1 LAQSEVVLDPIVVVL
16 ATAAGA
22 LIGTTVG
29 ILLLRRKLRP
39 PITDAE
45 HAELK
50 GKLQAGESS
59 LAAASANLED
69 LRKQIAVQERALLQ
83 SGEDLKKKQD
93 QLEAESVETQ
103 KERARRA
110 AAEQSVQEL
119 SAQSVVLA
127 EQCNKLEARAKEETE
142 LVAARANELVSAV
155 AEMEAGKLKIQALT
169 EQASRL
175 TAEAAELKRFG
186 EQEARFRAA
195 LEAQL
200 NADQERIK
208 QMTSQIAD
216 LQAERLQLEIKV
228 REERGSAA
236 KGMELLLMAQE
247 KLSSVFKALNA
258 EGQNGHHSPAP
269 PEASAPPPDGK
280 VVSEEIAQAATSSN

>member
-1 LAQSEVVLDPIVVVL
+1 MDPIVVVL

-22 LIGTTVG
+22 LIGTCAG

-50 GKLQAGESS
+50 GRLQTGESS
-59 LAAASANLED
+59 LAAAVANLED
-69 LRKQIAVQERALLQ
+69 LRKQIAVQERALTQ
-83 SGEDLKKKQD
+83 GAEDLRKKQE
-93 QLEAESVETQ
+93 QVERESNETQ
-103 KERARRA
+103 KEKARRT
-110 AAEQSVQEL
+110 AAEHTVHEL
-119 SAQSVVLA
+119 STKAVEMTAQYT
-127 EQCNKLEARAKEETE
+127 KLEARVKDETE
-142 LVAARANELVSAV
+142 LSAGKAAQLVSLT
-155 AEMEAGKLKIQALT
+155 AEVDFGKLKMQELS
-169 EQASRL
+169 EQAARL
-175 TAEAAELKRFG
+175 TSEAAELKRFAD
-186 EQEARFRAA
+186 QETRFRSA

-258 EGQNGHHSPAP
+258 ESQNGHHAATAEAVTSASESKAP
-269 PEASAPPPDGK
+269 T
-280 VVSEEIAQAATSSN
+280 EEVAQAASASN

>member
-1 LAQSEVVLDPIVVVL
+1 M
-16 ATAAGA
+16 
-22 LIGTTVG
+22 
-29 ILLLRRKLRP
+29 LRRKLRP

-50 GKLQAGESS
+50 GKLQTGESS
-59 LAAASANLED
+59 LAAAVANLED
-69 LRKQIAVQERALLQ
+69 LRKQIVVQERALTQ
-83 SGEDLKKKQD
+83 GAEDLKKKQE
-93 QLEAESVETQ
+93 QVERESNETQ
-103 KERARRA
+103 KEKLRRT
-110 AAEQSVQEL
+110 AAEQTVQEL
-119 SAQSVVLA
+119 STKAVEMTAQ
-127 EQCNKLEARAKEETE
+127 CTKLEARVQEEAE
-142 LVAARANELVSAV
+142 LSAGKAAQLVSLVA
-155 AEMEAGKLKIQALT
+155 EADASKLKIQELT
-169 EQASRL
+169 EQAARL
-175 TAEAAELKRFG
+175 ASESAELKRFAD
-186 EQEARFRAA
+186 QETRFRTA

-258 EGQNGHHSPAP
+258 EAQNGHHAAAVEAVTSAP
-269 PEASAPPPDGK
+269 ETQTATEEVEQAASA
-280 VVSEEIAQAATSSN
+280 SN